1 MRRLF
6 ITYGAHTKVWTI
18 WLEYDN
24 VFVEGSM
31 FTIIDVSRAYLIAQ
45 TYIEAD
51 VDLVVDPSCELTWRQ
66 LGLKAAQALQ

>member
-6 ITYGAHTKVWTI
+6 IIYGAHTKAWTI

-24 VFVEGSM
+24 VVVEGSM
-31 FTIIDVSRAYLIAQ
+31 FVIHDVLRAYLVAQ

-51 VDLVVDPSCELTWRQ
+51 TDLVVDPSCELTWRQ